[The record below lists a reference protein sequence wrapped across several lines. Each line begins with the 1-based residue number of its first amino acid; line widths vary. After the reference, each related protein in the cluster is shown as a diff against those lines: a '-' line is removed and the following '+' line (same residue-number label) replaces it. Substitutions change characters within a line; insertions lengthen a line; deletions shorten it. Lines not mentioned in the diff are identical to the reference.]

1 MADIMTATKLLGVY
15 SDGLVIQRNK
25 NIIVEGFESTR
36 PQVIVTLAGISVTAE
51 VKDGMFKAVFDP
63 MDAVFDTELK
73 VEGSESIVVK
83 DVCIGDVFMLSGQ
96 SNMELPVIRTMDLNK
111 EEIEAEDF
119 PYVRQYRLTPDLEI
133 PEKGSASICALPENN
148 WVRAC
153 GTDKYEISAMGF
165 YAAKRIFKEKNIP
178 VGLILNAQGG
188 ANIESFMCEEDLFAT
203 GTKDEDI
210 DPFRG
215 KGVLKAYTDE
225 GGQKYVTWRANT
237 VDKDFSIEK
246 ALEDSVKV
254 KMPCIIADDF
264 CGSVWFVKEFA
275 LDKKPEGECLLRL
288 GDLIDA
294 DVTYVNGV
302 EVGRT
307 EYQYPPRKY
316 KFDAS
321 LLKEG
326 KNTIWVRLMIES
338 GAGGF
343 VPGHPYRLE
352 TSLGN
357 IDMTGDWYMAVEK
370 MTGKMMPNKM
380 AQNIPSSLYYA
391 SILTLKNIAI
401 SQIWWCQGE
410 SNADFPEGYD
420 KKMILMFKKM
430 REIFGE
436 VPVIIVRI
444 ADYINPLK
452 DTRIPEGWKQIQK
465 LQDEAPTYISNI
477 KVVKSPC
484 PDPIHEL
491 HPQNKSG
498 IGADI
503 AAASLEFGR

>member
-1 MADIMTATKLLGVY
+1 MAATRLLGIY
-15 SDGLVIQRNK
+15 SNGMVLQRNK
-25 NIIVEGFESTR
+25 EIIIEGFESSKSEVT
-36 PQVIVTLAGISVTAE
+36 VTLADISVTAE
-51 VKDGMFKAVFDP
+51 VTDGAFKAVFPP
-63 MDAVFDTELK
+63 MEVLFDTELK
-73 VEGSESIVVK
+73 VEGTEVISVK
-83 DVCIGDVFMLSGQ
+83 DVCIGDVFMLAGQ
-96 SNMELPVIRTMDLNK
+96 SNMELPVIRTWDLN
-111 EEIEAEDF
+111 EAEIEAEDY

-133 PEKGSASICALPENN
+133 PLKGESPICTLPENE
-148 WVRAC
+148 WVKAAGR
-153 GTDKYEISAMGF
+153 DKYEISAIGF
-165 YAAKRIFKEKNIP
+165 YAAKRIFEAKNIP
-178 VGLILNAQGG
+178 VGLILTAQGG
-188 ANIESFMCEEDLFAT
+188 ANIESFMCEEDLFVT

-215 KGVLKAYTDE
+215 KGVLKAYVDE
-225 GGQKYVTWRANT
+225 GGQKYIDWRENT
-237 VDKDFSIEK
+237 VDKDFSLEA
-246 ALEDSVKV
+246 ALVDGVNI

-264 CGSVWFVKEFA
+264 CGSVWFVKEFD

-316 KFDAS
+316 RFDAS

-326 KNTIWVRLMIES
+326 KNTVGVRLMIES

-352 TSLGN
+352 TSNGN
-357 IDMTGDWYMAVEK
+357 IDMTGDWKMAIEK
-370 MTGKMMPNKM
+370 MTGKMQPNKM

-391 SILTLKNIAI
+391 SVLTLRNISI

-430 REIFGE
+430 REFFGE
-436 VPVIIVRI
+436 VPVVLVRI
-444 ADYINPLK
+444 ADYINPLR
-452 DTRIPEGWKQIQK
+452 DTRIPEGWRQIQK
-465 LQDEAPTYISNI
+465 LQDEAPSYISNL
-477 KVVKSPC
+477 KVVASPC
-484 PDPIHEL
+484 PDPIYEL

-498 IGADI
+498 IGADV
-503 AAASLEFGR
+503 AKASMEF